1 MKRAAIF
8 AVTVSLVSL
17 SFLTVEI
24 QPADSQPNW
33 AHMLGQVPQMVDAGT
48 RQTQMLKSIDDAAAH
63 GRLTAANAASFKAEL
78 ERIKQ
83 IEVQYRLDG
92 DLSVWE
98 RMRLAFELD
107 NLQSSI
113 DASLS
118 PRTAIL
124 SDIPECEAQIT
135 REISDA
141 LFTGRLTRGEGD
153 MFLAE
158 LDSIQ
163 SKQAAYQADG
173 TMSNDELLALSLD
186 LDKLQ
191 QSVHAKI
198 KPLTLTD
205 VGSES
210 LKNSVKGR
218 IKELVGTGKITL
230 TEANSLRQ
238 ELSDIESR
246 EVAFKAKTGKLDTN
260 AALTLAI
267 ELEKLS
273 NKLNQFQP
281 VFTCSSPAIDQRQQ
295 ELEKL
300 ITDALYSGKMTSLQ
314 VFDLKQDFDR
324 VSALEAT
331 FRIDGTLSEA
341 ETSTLTRDLDSL
353 KAKIQLYCGAA
364 SQQTMA
370 ERIAE
375 AKKRLK
381 GGESAGRLT
390 DTAAQELHDQLGKIE
405 SRHSLFME
413 DGKLDDK
420 ETLALASDIDTFKI
434 NFDKA
439 VKPLPDISARRA
451 EIERKIN
458 DALGADRLRPNDA
471 KDLKAELVRIN
482 GLEASIRASE
492 GGISDPAVFALAKEL
507 DALSERIDKSLP
519 VLPDLAAR
527 EAAIQKRINES
538 ARSGSITEDDR
549 RDFSHEFDRIKDV
562 ETAFRSSDNILS
574 DWEAVTVSQD
584 LDRLEAEISR
594 SINANVKSKGKD
606 ASADTPWKIKP
617 QK

>member
-492 GGISDPAVFALAKEL
+492 GGISDPAGFALAKEL